1 MDITGA
7 TPTLSVGNNDGFC
20 GGFGMMFLAFL
31 AIMGMGGG
39 FFGGNRGPMMM
50 PPMTGD
56 QAPASSAQL
65 QNAMNFNDLQDQ
77 NRDIN
82 NNVNNIYHDLASNV
96 SDKYMELQR
105 DIAANAVMSQQI
117 LAKQAECCCEVK
129 QQIAALNLE
138 NEKRFAN
145 LSSKMDQQE
154 IQRLRDQLAQQSQN
168 IQDLKSDI
176 RMQGV
181 FRMPQS
187 YTFNAGPGPFGAQP
201 LPFPAGVIA

>member
-7 TPTLSVGNNDGFC
+7 TPTLSVGNNDAF
-20 GGFGMMFLAFL
+20 GGNGLMFLAFL
-31 AIMGMGGG
+31 AMMGGG
-39 FFGGNRGPMMM
+39 FGGFNRGPMM
-50 PPMTGD
+50 PQMTGD

-82 NNVNNIYHDLASNV
+82 NNVNNVYHDLANNV

-138 NEKRFAN
+138 NEKRFNA

-154 IQRLRDQLAQQSQN
+154 IQRLRDQLAQQSQS

-181 FRMPQS
+181 FRMPQG
-187 YTFNAGPGPFGAQP
+187 YTFNAGPGPFASQP
-201 LPFPAGVIA
+201 LPFPMAANF

>member
-1 MDITGA
+1 
-7 TPTLSVGNNDGFC
+7 
-20 GGFGMMFLAFL
+20 
-31 AIMGMGGG
+31 
-39 FFGGNRGPMMM
+39 
-50 PPMTGD
+50 
-56 QAPASSAQL
+56 
-65 QNAMNFNDLQDQ
+65 
-77 NRDIN
+77 
-82 NNVNNIYHDLASNV
+82 
-96 SDKYMELQR
+96 MELQR

-168 IQDLKSDI
+168 IQDLKSDM

-187 YTFNAGPGPFGAQP
+187 YTFNAGPGPFAAQP
-201 LPFPAGVIA
+201 LPFPAGAIA